1 LAASFDMKGIGD
13 VIWARTASNHSPQ
26 TGQTAA
32 AWNFDIRY
40 SRHHI
45 MYNRASEL
53 GARRCTP
60 HRLEARSLKRAVAG
74 KVASRFLLLPFSS
87 RGRGAPQHQHQCGLC
102 LCSLQGRRT
111 KKNLAPPEPP
121 CPLGGVCVG
130 DPICPCLLSQFGGH
144 WSFFGDLRLFVG
156 SDGLCLC
163 RVLRGCFAGHDT
175 RTNLGKQRAACGFS
189 WLYVRLSA
197 WLQAHPSPSLWR

>member
-1 LAASFDMKGIGD
+1 MKGIGD

-87 RGRGAPQHQHQCGLC
+87 RGRGEHQHQHQCGLC

-111 KKNLAPPEPP
+111 KKNLAPPENPLPP
-121 CPLGGVCVG
+121 WWGVCRRS
-130 DPICPCLLSQFGGH
+130 DMPLSPISVRR
-144 WSFFGDLRLFVG
+144 SFFGDLRLFVG

-163 RVLRGCFAGHDT
+163 RVLRGCFTGHGT